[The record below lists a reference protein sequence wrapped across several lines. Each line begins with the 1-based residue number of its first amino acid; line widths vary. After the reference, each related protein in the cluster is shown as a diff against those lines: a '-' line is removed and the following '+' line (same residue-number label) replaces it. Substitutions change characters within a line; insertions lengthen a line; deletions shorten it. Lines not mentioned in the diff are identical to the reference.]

1 MLTNT
6 HTHTCTHARKTH
18 THKHTHARTQA
29 HARTHTCHNYK
40 LTGSHVPPFSHGSGV
55 QGFGGL
61 VTVVTGGLVTGSM
74 FVQAGVQVGQS
85 VIWEQL
91 LPHVSGVQITRY
103 LRVSVALPLMI
114 ATSLVN
120 VSLGIEGRVI
130 SNTGD
135 PID

>member
-1 MLTNT
+1 MRTITIT
-6 HTHTCTHARKTH
+6 HTH
-18 THKHTHARTQA
+18 THKHTH
-29 HARTHTCHNYK
+29 TCHNCK
-40 LTGSHVPPFSHGSGV
+40 LTVHVPPFSHGSGV

-61 VTVVTGGLVTGSM
+61 VIVVTGGLVTGSM

-85 VIWEQL
+85 VIWEQS
-91 LPHVSGVQITRY
+91 LPHVPGVQITRY

-114 ATSLVN
+114 ATSLVK